1 MPDWLK
7 DLDLLDVHNRH
18 SIIKSDCLHLEVAHC
33 VASVKVHI
41 ECVHCSQVDH
51 SHTDVARD
59 DVRCVQCCWAQNKEV
74 LHFMQ
79 VTAASDDPNV
89 A

>member
-18 SIIKSDCLHLEVAHC
+18 SIIKSECLHLEVAHC

-41 ECVHCSQVDH
+41 ECVHCSQVDR
-51 SHTDVARD
+51 SCTNVARD
-59 DVRCVQCCWAQNKEV
+59 DARCVQCWEQNKEV
-74 LHFMQ
+74 LHSVQ
-79 VTAASDDPNV
+79 VIAASYFCNV